1 MNQKIPESSYDVIE
15 ALYFIHGKTI
25 QEIAGAYDISYTTMR
40 TVIQKI
46 KKRRKIWRRQHGKSA
61 DSRLYFG
68 D

>member
-1 MNQKIPESSYDVIE
+1 MNQKIPCSSYDVIE

-25 QEIAGAYDISYTTMR
+25 QEIAYAYGVGYSTMR

-46 KKRRKIWRRQHGKSA
+46 RKHRKVWRKINKRPA
-61 DSRLYFG
+61 DDRLYFG